1 MVEISVIIPVFNSE
15 EFLNKCLDS
24 LLNQSFTD
32 IEIICVDDGSTDN
45 SLKILKSYANKDD
58 RVRVFTQENNGAGA
72 ARNLGLK
79 YVNGKYIL
87 FVDSDDW
94 FEEDGFKSLY
104 DKAEQL
110 NVDLLLFDS
119 IEHKINNQVAE
130 RRFFN
135 KNEDDF
141 SNLVFDYHYKNNKLV
156 MNSFFVPWSKLYRT
170 KFLLDNDIKFSEIP
184 LFEDMFFNVTVTTLA
199 SKIAYY
205 PKILYHYNKLNESSI
220 QAKIKSNGKALVII
234 DVYKSI
240 ESFLRKNNFYE
251 ELEFNYLSSKI
262 AEYRNVLNRVHEDYT
277 EILFNKIK
285 EDFMNLNLSNKDILK
300 KLYLKRYSFY
310 IRVLNSNSFEE
321 LNEFNKINP
330 LNSIESDITH
340 DNVLYASYVD
350 DDYVKSFEKTKDYI
364 NKLKLFDEDY
374 YINNYNYNGVLDP
387 LIDYLCDGV
396 YKGYNPCKRFN
407 TEFYSEEYNITSNPL
422 VYFVNNGYYEGK
434 IRINPST
441 KVIKSVDRLKLDDEV
456 SNFKEVGINH
466 NIEGNEQII
475 VSLTSFPERMDDI
488 KYCLY
493 SLLTQSF
500 KPNKVI
506 LWLANEEFPNK
517 EEDIPQSVLNLKE
530 NGLTIKWCEN
540 YRSYKKL
547 IPTLKEYPNS
557 CIVTADDDLY
567 YPKDWLQN
575 LYEDHINYPK
585 NIISTRCRNIQ
596 LDDENNFKKY
606 NQWKV
611 ATEGNN
617 ISYLNFPTNGA
628 GTLFPPHSL
637 NEKVTDDKLF
647 RKLCPNTDDIWF
659 WTMAVLNKTKIKK
672 CKKLIPFCT
681 YINPYKELYSE
692 NTLWRKNSKGR
703 NDTELSNVLKEFPNI
718 KEIVIKDNHRKG

>member
-24 LLNQSFTD
+24 LLNQSLTD

-58 RVRVFTQENNGAGA
+58 RVKVLTRENNGAGA

-94 FEEDGFKSLY
+94 FEEDGLKLLY

-119 IEHKINNQVAE
+119 IEHKINNQVTE
-130 RRFFN
+130 RKYFN

-156 MNSFFVPWSKLYRT
+156 MNSFFVPWTKLYRT
-170 KFLLDNDIKFSEIP
+170 KFLLDKNIKFSEIP
-184 LFEDMFFNVTVTTLA
+184 IFEDMFFNVAVTTLA

-205 PKILYHYNKLNESSI
+205 PKILYHYNRLNSSSI
-220 QAKIKSNGKALVII
+220 TSDIKYGAKALII
-234 DVYKSI
+234 TGVYKNI
-240 ESFLRKNNFYE
+240 ENFLRKNNFYE
-251 ELEFNYLSSKI
+251 ELEPNYILSKI
-262 AEYRNVLNRVHEDYT
+262 KEYINVLNRIHEDYK

-285 EDFMNLNLSNKDILK
+285 EDFINLNLFNKDIFK
-300 KLYLKRYSFY
+300 NLYLIGYSFY
-310 IRVLNSNSFEE
+310 IHVLNSNSYKE
-321 LNEFNKINP
+321 LNKFNSLKA
-330 LNSIESDITH
+330 IESDITLK
-340 DNVLYASYVD
+340 NVLHPNYVD
-350 DDYVKSFEKTKDYI
+350 ADYVKSFEKTKDDI
-364 NKLKLFDEDY
+364 DKLELFDKEY
-374 YINNYNYNGVLDP
+374 YINTYNYDGLLDP

-396 YKGYNPCKRFN
+396 YKGYNPSQRFN

-422 VYFVNNGYYEGK
+422 VYFVNKGYYEGK
-434 IRINPST
+434 IKVNPT
-441 KVIKSVDRLKLDDEV
+441 VNNIKSINRLKLDDEI
-456 SNFKEVGINH
+456 SNFKETGISN
-466 NIEGNEQII
+466 NNSMDEDII
-475 VSLTSFPERMDDI
+475 LSLTSFPERMDDV

-493 SLLTQSF
+493 SLLNQSF

-506 LWLANEEFPNK
+506 LWLAYDEFPNK

-575 LYEDHINYPK
+575 LYEDHINYPN
-585 NIISTRCRNIQ
+585 NIISTRCREVQ
-596 LDDENNFKKY
+596 LDDYNNFKKY

-611 ATEGNN
+611 ATAGTD
-617 ISYLNFPTNGA
+617 SSFLNFPTNGA

-672 CKKLIPFCT
+672 CKKLMPYCT
-681 YINPYKELYSE
+681 YINPYREIYSK
-692 NTLWRKNSKGR
+692 NILWHENSKGR
-703 NDTELSNVLKEFPNI
+703 NDTELNNVLKEFPNV
-718 KEIVIKDNHRKG
+718 KEIVINDNYRNE

>member
-1 MVEISVIIPVFNSE
+1 MVKISVIIPIFNTRK
-15 EFLNKCLDS
+15 FLNKCLDS
-24 LLNQSFTD
+24 LLNQSLTD

-58 RVRVFTQENNGAGA
+58 RVKVLTRENNGAGA

-94 FEEDGFKSLY
+94 FEEDGLKLLY

-119 IEHKINNQVAE
+119 IEHKINNQVTE
-130 RRFFN
+130 RKYFN

-156 MNSFFVPWSKLYRT
+156 MNSFFVPWTKLYKT
-170 KFLLDNDIKFSEIP
+170 KFLLDKNIKFSEIP
-184 LFEDMFFNVTVTTLA
+184 IFEDMFFNVAVTTLA

-205 PKILYHYNKLNESSI
+205 PKILYHYNRLNSSSI
-220 QAKIKSNGKALVII
+220 TSDIKYGAKALII
-234 DVYKSI
+234 TGVYKNI
-240 ESFLRKNNFYE
+240 ENFLRKNNFYE
-251 ELEFNYLSSKI
+251 ELEPNYILSKI
-262 AEYRNVLNRVHEDYT
+262 KEYINVLNRIHEDYK

-285 EDFMNLNLSNKDILK
+285 EDFINLNLFNKDIFK
-300 KLYLKRYSFY
+300 NLYLIGYSFY
-310 IRVLNSNSFEE
+310 IHVLNSNSYKE
-321 LNEFNKINP
+321 LNKFNSLKA
-330 LNSIESDITH
+330 IESDITLK
-340 DNVLYASYVD
+340 NVLHPNYVD
-350 DDYVKSFEKTKDYI
+350 ADYVKSFEKTKDDI
-364 NKLKLFDEDY
+364 DKLELFDKEY
-374 YINNYNYNGVLDP
+374 YINTYNYDGLLDP

-396 YKGYNPCKRFN
+396 YKGYNPSQRFN

-422 VYFVNNGYYEGK
+422 VYFVNKGYYEGK
-434 IRINPST
+434 IKVNPT
-441 KVIKSVDRLKLDDEV
+441 VNNIKSINRLKLDDEI
-456 SNFKEVGINH
+456 SNFKETGISN
-466 NIEGNEQII
+466 NNSMDEDII
-475 VSLTSFPERMDDI
+475 LSLTSFPERMDDV

-493 SLLTQSF
+493 SLLNQSF

-506 LWLANEEFPNK
+506 LWLAYDEFPNK

-575 LYEDHINYPK
+575 LYEDHINYPN
-585 NIISTRCRNIQ
+585 NIISTRCREVQ
-596 LDDENNFKKY
+596 LDDYNNFKKY

-611 ATEGNN
+611 ATAGTD
-617 ISYLNFPTNGA
+617 SSFLNFPTNGA

-672 CKKLIPFCT
+672 M
-681 YINPYKELYSE
+681 
-692 NTLWRKNSKGR
+692 
-703 NDTELSNVLKEFPNI
+703 
-718 KEIVIKDNHRKG
+718 

>member
-1 MVEISVIIPVFNSE
+1 MVKISVIIPIFNTGK
-15 EFLNKCLDS
+15 FLNKCLNS
-24 LLNQSFTD
+24 LLNQSLTN

-45 SLKILKSYANKDD
+45 SLKILKSYENKDE
-58 RVRVFTQENNGAGA
+58 RVKVFTQKNNCAGA
-72 ARNLGLK
+72 ARNLGISYAK
-79 YVNGKYIL
+79 GKYIL

-94 FEEDGFKSLY
+94 FEEDGFKLLY

-119 IEHKINNQVAE
+119 IEHKINNQFKE
-130 RRFFN
+130 RKYFN
-135 KNEDDF
+135 NNEDDF

-170 KFLLDNDIKFSEIP
+170 KFLLDKDIKFSEIP

-205 PKILYHYNKLNESSI
+205 PKILYHYNRLNSSSI
-220 QAKIKSNGKALVII
+220 TSDIKYDAKALII
-234 DVYKSI
+234 VDIYKSI
-240 ESFLRKNNFYE
+240 ENFLRKNDFYE
-251 ELEFNYLSSKI
+251 ELEFNYIFSKI
-262 AEYRNVLNRVHEDYT
+262 KEYINVLNRIHEDYK

-285 EDFMNLNLSNKDILK
+285 EDFMNLNLSNKDIFK
-300 KLYLKRYSFY
+300 NIYLRGYSFY
-310 IRVLNSNSFEE
+310 IKVLNSNSYKE
-321 LNEFNKINP
+321 LNKFNSLKA
-330 LNSIESDITH
+330 IESDITH
-340 DNVLYASYVD
+340 PNVLNADYVD
-350 DDYVKSFEKTKDYI
+350 ADYVKSFEKTKNNI
-364 NKLKLFDEDY
+364 NNLNLFDKDY
-374 YINNYNYNGVLDP
+374 YLNNYKYDGVLDP
-387 LIDYLCDGV
+387 LIDYLCNGA
-396 YKGYNPCKRFN
+396 YKGYNPSERFN
-407 TEFYSEEYNITSNPL
+407 TKFYSEEYNITSNHL
-422 VYFVNNGYYEGK
+422 VYFVNKGYYEGK
-434 IRINPST
+434 IRINPS
-441 KVIKSVDRLKLDDEV
+441 VNNIRSINRLILDDKI
-456 SNFKEVGINH
+456 SNFKETGISN
-466 NIEGNEQII
+466 NSMNEEII

-506 LWLANEEFPNK
+506 LWLAYDEFPNK

-567 YPKDWLQN
+567 YPIDWLQN
-575 LYEDHINYPK
+575 LYEDHINYPN
-585 NIISTRCRNIQ
+585 NIISTRCRDVQ

-611 ATEGNN
+611 ATEGND

-637 NEKVTDDKLF
+637 NEKVTYDKLF

-672 CKKLIPFCT
+672 CKKLTPYCT
-681 YINPYKELYSE
+681 YVNPYKELFSE
-692 NTLWRKNSKGR
+692 NTLWRENSKGR

-718 KEIVIKDNHRKG
+718 KEIVIKDNPKNR

>member
-119 IEHKINNQVAE
+119 IEYKTNNQVAE

-156 MNSFFVPWSKLYRT
+156 MNSFFVPWTKLYRT
-170 KFLLDNDIKFSEIP
+170 KFLLDKNIKFSEIP
-184 LFEDMFFNVTVTTLA
+184 IFNDMYFNVAVTILA

-205 PKILYHYNKLNESSI
+205 PKILYHYNKINESSI
-220 QAKIKSNGKALVII
+220 QAKIKSNRKALII
-234 DVYKSI
+234 VDVYKSI
-240 ESFLRKNNFYE
+240 ENFLRKNNFYE
-251 ELEFNYLSSKI
+251 ELELDYLSSKI
-262 AEYRNVLNRVHEDYT
+262 AEYRSILNRVHKDCK

-285 EDFMNLNLSNKDILK
+285 EDFMNLNLSNEAIFK

-321 LNEFNKINP
+321 LDKFNKVN
-330 LNSIESDITH
+330 LLDNIETDITH
-340 DNVLYASYVD
+340 QNVLYASYVD
-350 DDYVKSFEKTKDYI
+350 ADYVKSFEKIKDDIDKLELFDKDY
-364 NKLKLFDEDY
+364 Y
-374 YINNYNYNGVLDP
+374 VNNYDYNGDIDP

-396 YKGYNPCKRFN
+396 YKGYNPSQRFN

-422 VYFVNNGYYEGK
+422 VYFVNKGYYEGK
-434 IRINPST
+434 IKVNPT
-441 KVIKSVDRLKLDDEV
+441 VNNIKSINRLKLDDEI
-456 SNFKEVGINH
+456 SNFKEVGVNN
-466 NIEGNEQII
+466 NIEGREEII
-475 VSLTSFPERMDDI
+475 VSLTSFPERMHDI
-488 KYCLY
+488 KYCIY

-500 KPNKVI
+500 KPDKVI
-506 LWLANEEFPNK
+506 LWLAYDEFPNK

-575 LYEDHINYPK
+575 LYEDHINYPN
-585 NIISTRCRNIQ
+585 NIISTRCREVQ
-596 LDDENNFKKY
+596 LDDYNNFKKY

-611 ATEGNN
+611 ATAGTD
-617 ISYLNFPTNGA
+617 SSFLNFPTNGA

-672 CKKLIPFCT
+672 CKKLIPYCT
-681 YINPYKELYSE
+681 YINPYREIYSE
-692 NTLWRKNSKGR
+692 NILWRENSKGR
-703 NDTELSNVLKEFPNI
+703 NDTELNNVLKEFPDI
-718 KEIVIKDNHRKG
+718 EEIMITDKP

>member
-156 MNSFFVPWSKLYRT
+156 MGSFFVPWSKLYKT
-170 KFLLDNDIKFSEIP
+170 KFLVDNNIKFSEIP
-184 LFEDMFFNVTVTTLA
+184 IFNDMYFNVAVTTLA

>member
-1 MVEISVIIPVFNSE
+1 MVKISVIIPIFNTRK
-15 EFLNKCLDS
+15 FLNKCLDS
-24 LLNQSFTD
+24 LLNQSLTD

-58 RVRVFTQENNGAGA
+58 RVKVLTRENNGAGA

-119 IEHKINNQVAE
+119 IEHKTNNQVAE

-156 MNSFFVPWSKLYRT
+156 MGSFFVPWTKLYRT
-170 KFLLDNDIKFSEIP
+170 KFLLDKNIKFSEIP
-184 LFEDMFFNVTVTTLA
+184 IFEDMFFNVAVTTLA

-205 PKILYHYNKLNESSI
+205 PKILYHYNRLNSSSI
-220 QAKIKSNGKALVII
+220 TSDIKYGAKALII
-234 DVYKSI
+234 TGVYKNI
-240 ESFLRKNNFYE
+240 ENFLRKNNFYE
-251 ELEFNYLSSKI
+251 ELESNYILSKI
-262 AEYRNVLNRVHEDYT
+262 KEYINVLNRIHEDYK

-285 EDFMNLNLSNKDILK
+285 EDFINLNLFNKDIFK
-300 KLYLKRYSFY
+300 NLYLIGYSFY
-310 IRVLNSNSFEE
+310 IHVLNSNSYKE
-321 LNEFNKINP
+321 LNKFNSLKA
-330 LNSIESDITH
+330 IESDITLK
-340 DNVLYASYVD
+340 NVLHPNYVD
-350 DDYVKSFEKTKDYI
+350 ADYVKSFEKIKDDI
-364 NKLKLFDEDY
+364 DKLELFDKEY
-374 YINNYNYNGVLDP
+374 YINTYNYDGLLDP

-396 YKGYNPCKRFN
+396 YKGYNPSQRFN

-422 VYFVNNGYYEGK
+422 VYFVNKGYYEGK
-434 IRINPST
+434 IKVNPT
-441 KVIKSVDRLKLDDEV
+441 VNNIKSINRLKLDDEI
-456 SNFKEVGINH
+456 SNFKETGISN
-466 NIEGNEQII
+466 NNSMDEDII
-475 VSLTSFPERMDDI
+475 LSLTSFPERMDDV

-493 SLLTQSF
+493 SLLNQSF

-506 LWLANEEFPNK
+506 LWLAYDEFPNK

-575 LYEDHINYPK
+575 LYEDHINYPN
-585 NIISTRCRNIQ
+585 NIISTRCREVQ
-596 LDDENNFKKY
+596 LDDYNNFKKY

-611 ATEGNN
+611 ATAGTD
-617 ISYLNFPTNGA
+617 SSFLNFPTNGA

-672 CKKLIPFCT
+672 CKKLIPYCT
-681 YINPYKELYSE
+681 YINPYMEIYSE
-692 NTLWRKNSKGR
+692 NILWRENSKGR
-703 NDTELSNVLKEFPNI
+703 NDTELNNVLKEFPDI
-718 KEIVIKDNHRKG
+718 EEIVITDKP

>member
-1 MVEISVIIPVFNSE
+1 MVKISVIIPIFNTRK
-15 EFLNKCLDS
+15 FLNKCLDS
-24 LLNQSFTD
+24 LLNQSLTD

-58 RVRVFTQENNGAGA
+58 RVKVLTRENNGAGA

-94 FEEDGFKSLY
+94 FEEDGLKLLY

-119 IEHKINNQVAE
+119 IEHKINNQVTE
-130 RRFFN
+130 RKYFN

-156 MNSFFVPWSKLYRT
+156 MNSFFVPWTKLYRT
-170 KFLLDNDIKFSEIP
+170 KFLLDKNIKFSEIP
-184 LFEDMFFNVTVTTLA
+184 IFEDMFFNVAVTTLA

-205 PKILYHYNKLNESSI
+205 PKILYHYNRLNSSSI
-220 QAKIKSNGKALVII
+220 TSDIKYGAKALII
-234 DVYKSI
+234 TGVYKNI
-240 ESFLRKNNFYE
+240 ENFLRKNNFYE
-251 ELEFNYLSSKI
+251 ELEPNYILSKI
-262 AEYRNVLNRVHEDYT
+262 KEYINVLNRIHEDYK

-285 EDFMNLNLSNKDILK
+285 EDFINLNLFNKDIFK
-300 KLYLKRYSFY
+300 NLYLIGYSFY
-310 IRVLNSNSFEE
+310 IHVLNSNSYKE
-321 LNEFNKINP
+321 LNKFNSLKA
-330 LNSIESDITH
+330 IESDITLK
-340 DNVLYASYVD
+340 NVLHPNYVD
-350 DDYVKSFEKTKDYI
+350 ADYVKSFEKTKDDI
-364 NKLKLFDEDY
+364 DKLELFDKEY
-374 YINNYNYNGVLDP
+374 YVNTYNYDGLLDP

-396 YKGYNPCKRFN
+396 YKGYNPSQRFN

-422 VYFVNNGYYEGK
+422 VYFVNKGYYEGK
-434 IRINPST
+434 IKVNPT
-441 KVIKSVDRLKLDDEV
+441 VNNIKSINRLKLDDEI
-456 SNFKEVGINH
+456 SNFKETGISN
-466 NIEGNEQII
+466 NNSMDEDII
-475 VSLTSFPERMDDI
+475 LSLTSFPERMDDV

-493 SLLTQSF
+493 SLLNQSF
-500 KPNKVI
+500 KPDKVI
-506 LWLANEEFPNK
+506 LWLAYDEFPNK

-575 LYEDHINYPK
+575 LYEDHINYPN
-585 NIISTRCRNIQ
+585 NIISTRCREVQ
-596 LDDENNFKKY
+596 LDDYNNFKKY

-611 ATEGNN
+611 ATAGTD
-617 ISYLNFPTNGA
+617 SSFLNFPTNGA

-672 CKKLIPFCT
+672 CKKLIPYCT
-681 YINPYKELYSE
+681 YINPYMEIYSE
-692 NTLWRKNSKGR
+692 NILWRENSKGR
-703 NDTELSNVLKEFPNI
+703 NDTELNNVLKEFPNV
-718 KEIVIKDNHRKG
+718 KEIVINDNYRNE